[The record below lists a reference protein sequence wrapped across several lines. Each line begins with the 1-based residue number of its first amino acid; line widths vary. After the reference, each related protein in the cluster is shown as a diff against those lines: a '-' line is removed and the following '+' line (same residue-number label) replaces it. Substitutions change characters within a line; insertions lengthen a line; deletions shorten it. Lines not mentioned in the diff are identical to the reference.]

1 MDAYSRTK
9 KKATQCSCADLRS
22 GHHVMLCL
30 TATGQAMKPACGGGG
45 GGGGGEVEVDSY
57 V

>member
-1 MDAYSRTK
+1 M
-9 KKATQCSCADLRS
+9 
-22 GHHVMLCL
+22 MLCL

>member
-1 MDAYSRTK
+1 M
-9 KKATQCSCADLRS
+9 
-22 GHHVMLCL
+22 MLCL

-45 GGGGGEVEVDSY
+45 GGGGGGGEVEVDSY